1 MSTQPDTDPA
11 AWREALALLDDALD
25 LPLAQRAAWLENLTT
40 QTPGAKEALARMLKA
55 HAQAATVRKPLGG
68 GLPAWPEAEAA
79 AAAEVSEASA
89 LAQRGPDFVA
99 GQRLGP
105 WSLVEPLGQGG
116 MASVWLAQ
124 RADGA
129 HARAV
134 ALKLPHVDGG
144 LGHGLRAAIVV
155 ERFARERSI
164 LSSLNHPNIAQIMD
178 AGVHEGQPWLAMEL
192 VRGCTIT
199 EHVQQQRL
207 SVRERLQCFLP
218 VLRAAQHAH
227 AQLVI
232 HRDIKPANVMVSED
246 GQAKMLDFGVAKLLE
261 ADGAVDTTELT
272 RVGGRALT
280 PQYASPEQIAGTT
293 LGTASDIYSLGVLL
307 YQVLTNRLPYTLKRG
322 SAAALEEAILLADI
336 AKPSSVVSND
346 ATLARALRGD
356 VDTIVM
362 KALQV
367 QASARYASA
376 AAFAD
381 DIERHLQAQPIQAQA
396 ASLAYRLGKLWQRQK
411 LAVSATAAVS
421 LAVLAGSGVAIWQ
434 AREAQAQAQK
444 AQAQTRIAEA
454 VQQFMVKTLQGN
466 NLDRARGRNLSA
478 LDLLKDS
485 AQSIDAEF
493 GQQPELQRLLHET
506 VRDLFLHIGERPL
519 ALTHSQR
526 VVELRKQQTPSDPT
540 SLLMDWGQHTSIL
553 SDLERFE
560 DAVGSAQQGL
570 AVAERMRPTS
580 PEAVALHQAWRA
592 ELLHTLAWNE
602 SRLGRHQAAMQHAD
616 ASLAALGAL
625 DGGAAPPTAH
635 VRSSLAHAAQ
645 VYANAGQERRARE
658 LQLRSAALADSLP
671 DVSPGDRILARGNL
685 GRSEARM
692 GRHAEALAL
701 LQEAVAKADVHFKPT
716 HDRTISLRGNL
727 ALAQAEMGQHE
738 DALQTM
744 RTNLQHA
751 LDAHRNDLGAAPGAA
766 AESPNSPQHWTQ
778 QVNLLRVLKM
788 AARTAE
794 AAALADATLMGM
806 QRAPTL
812 QPALFSHL
820 RTAAAEVALMQGQHA
835 QGLAALEALQA
846 GTQAQQA
853 ANPNPLTLSEHNL
866 ALAVAMRAQQPAQA
880 AALSIQACEALQ
892 AAGLDATPRLARCH
906 AVAAWMQ
913 GVASS
918 PNDASARATHRAAL
932 LAAREQLF
940 THLPVRHA
948 LRAEL
953 LAAEAELMPACSAA
967 ATQRQSEG
975 RALFERLVGQPM
987 PWPMWVV
994 H

>member
-1 MSTQPDTDPA
+1 VSTHPDTDPA

-25 LPLAQRAAWLENLTT
+25 LPLALRAAWLENLIT
-40 QTPGAKEALARMLKA
+40 QTPGAKDALARMLKA
-55 HAQAATVRKPLGG
+55 HAQAATVRQPLGD
-68 GLPAWPEAEAA
+68 GLAAWPAAEAA
-79 AAAEVSEASA
+79 A
-89 LAQRGPDFVA
+89 LTQRSPDFEA

-105 WSLVEPLGQGG
+105 WTLVESLGHGG

-144 LGHGLRAAIVV
+144 LGHGLRAAVV
-155 ERFARERSI
+155 AERFARERSI
-164 LSSLNHPNIAQIMD
+164 LSSLNHPNIAHILD
-178 AGVHEGQPWLAMEL
+178 AGVHDGQPWLAMEL
-192 VRGCTIT
+192 VRGCAIT

-307 YQVLTNRLPYTLKRG
+307 YQVLTDRLPYTVKRG
-322 SAAALEEAILLADI
+322 SAAALEEAILQADV
-336 AKPSSVVSND
+336 AKPSSVMTSD
-346 ATLARALRGD
+346 AAVARALRGD

-362 KALQV
+362 KALQA

-376 AAFAD
+376 SAFAD
-381 DIERHLQAQPIQAQA
+381 DIERHLQALPIQAQP
-396 ASLAYRLGKLWQRQK
+396 ASLAYRAGKLWQRQK
-411 LAVSATAAVS
+411 WAVSAAAAVS
-421 LAVLAGSGVAIWQ
+421 LAVLGGSGVAIWQ
-434 AREAQAQAQK
+434 AREAQAQAQE

-454 VQQFMVKTLQGN
+454 VQQFMIKTLQGN

-526 VVELRKQQTPSDPT
+526 VVELRKQQSPIDPA
-540 SLLMDWGQHTSIL
+540 SWLMDWGQHTSIL
-553 SDLERFE
+553 SDMERFE
-560 DAVGSAQQGL
+560 EAVASAQQGL
-570 AVAERMRPTS
+570 AVAERVRPTS
-580 PEAVALHQAWRA
+580 PDALAQHQAWRA
-592 ELLHTLAWNE
+592 ELLHTMAWNE

-616 ASLAALGAL
+616 ASLAALGG
-625 DGGAAPPTAH
+625 DAAPPTAH
-635 VRSSLAHAAQ
+635 IRSSLAHAAL

-658 LQLRSAALADSLP
+658 LQLRSTALADSLP
-671 DVSPGDRILARGNL
+671 DVSPGDRIVARGNL

-692 GRHAEALAL
+692 GRHAEALVL

-727 ALAQAEMGQHE
+727 ALAQAEMGQH
-738 DALQTM
+738 DNALQTM
-744 RTNLQHA
+744 RTNVQHA
-751 LDAHRNDLGAAPGAA
+751 QDAHRNDLGAAPGAP

-788 AARTAE
+788 AVRTAE
-794 AAALADATLMGM
+794 AAALADATLRGV
-806 QRAPTL
+806 QGAPTL
-812 QPALFSHL
+812 QPALLGQL

-835 QGLAALEALQA
+835 QGLAALQTLQTA
-846 GTQAQQA
+846 TQAQQA
-853 ANPNPLTLSEHNL
+853 ANPSPLTLSEHNL
-866 ALAVAMRAQQPAQA
+866 ALAVAMRTQQPAQA
-880 AALSIQACEALQ
+880 AALATQACEALQ
-892 AAGLDATPRLARCH
+892 VAGLVATPRLARCH

-913 GVASS
+913 GVASAS
-918 PNDASARATHRAAL
+918 NDASARTTHRAAL
-932 LAAREQLF
+932 VAARDQLF
-940 THLPVRHA
+940 THLPAQHA
-948 LRAEL
+948 LRAEFMV
-953 LAAEAELMPACSAA
+953 AEAELMPPGSAA
-967 ATQRQSEG
+967 ATQQQNEG
-975 RALFERLVGQPM
+975 RALFQRVVGQPM